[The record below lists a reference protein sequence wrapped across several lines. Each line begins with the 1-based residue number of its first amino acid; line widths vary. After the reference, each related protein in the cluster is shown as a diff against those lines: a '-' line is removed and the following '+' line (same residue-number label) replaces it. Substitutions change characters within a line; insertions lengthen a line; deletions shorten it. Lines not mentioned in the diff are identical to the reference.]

1 MKVSFIIPVINNF
14 KYTKGIYKNLKEY
27 FPEDEIIISDGGSI
41 DETIEYF
48 KDKSDIIFVNNGK
61 CNLGENYNKAI
72 ENATSDIIILL
83 HNDMFIPPNF
93 KDKILKDLS
102 KKSVVSYTRVE
113 PPIFPGE
120 NPGKVV
126 CAFGNDIDD
135 LNKEEFIK
143 FTESYNK
150 KDIGGSLLFFGCFKS
165 DWIQMDTI
173 TFNPPQM
180 WCSDDDIHLRFNL
193 MGMNKK
199 VSDACVYHFVSKTS
213 RKGNYQQ
220 IEQHSN
226 KNFIRKW
233 SFRNSKHNKKYNTAF
248 IVHNCSLLLLEALE
262 PWCDRIY
269 VNEKFNTAGRAQDY
283 IERESE
289 NTSFDLSKRVLNIK
303 ENDPYSE
310 NDIIL
315 EFDALKF
322 SPEAF
327 NIIQNLS
334 DIITES
340 GEVGEFE
347 LDCFKV
353 TIHQLVDYSNELIYI
368 RANT

>member
-1 MKVSFIIPVINNF
+1 
-14 KYTKGIYKNLKEY
+14 
-27 FPEDEIIISDGGSI
+27 
-41 DETIEYF
+41 
-48 KDKSDIIFVNNGK
+48 
-61 CNLGENYNKAI
+61 
-72 ENATSDIIILL
+72 
-83 HNDMFIPPNF
+83 
-93 KDKILKDLS
+93 
-102 KKSVVSYTRVE
+102 
-113 PPIFPGE
+113 
-120 NPGKVV
+120 
-126 CAFGNDIDD
+126 
-135 LNKEEFIK
+135 
-143 FTESYNK
+143 
-150 KDIGGSLLFFGCFKS
+150 
-165 DWIQMDTI
+165 
-173 TFNPPQM
+173 
-180 WCSDDDIHLRFNL
+180 
-193 MGMNKK
+193 
-199 VSDACVYHFVSKTS
+199 
-213 RKGNYQQ
+213 
-220 IEQHSN
+220 
-226 KNFIRKW
+226 
-233 SFRNSKHNKKYNTAF
+233 
-248 IVHNCSLLLLEALE
+248 LLEALE

-269 VNEKFNTAGRAQDY
+269 VNEKFNVGRAQDY

>member
-1 MKVSFIIPVINNF
+1 MISLIIPTTTKSKN
-14 KYTKGIYKNLKEY
+14 YTDNILKNIKDIYPDIDIVLEENDNVSLGI
-27 FPEDEIIISDGGSI
+27 
-41 DETIEYF
+41 
-48 KDKSDIIFVNNGK
+48 
-61 CNLGENYNKAI
+61 NYNNAVSKAKG
-72 ENATSDIIILL
+72 DKIILL
-83 HNDMFIPPNF
+83 HNDMIIKSGFVEMM
-93 KDKILKDLS
+93 DKHI
-102 KKSVVSYTRVE
+102 KKGRITTYTRIE
-113 PPIFPGE
+113 PPIFTDTY
-120 NPGKVV
+120 PGKVLLD
-126 CAFGNDIDD
+126 CGTELESFNEEKF
-135 LNKEEFIK
+135 NKFELEE
-143 FTESYNK
+143 SLS
-150 KDIGGSLLFFGCFKS
+150 DGGSQLFFGCMKEDYIGIDGYTYKMF
-165 DWIQMDTI
+165 
-173 TFNPPQM
+173 
-180 WCSDDDIHLRFNL
+180 CEDDDLHLRYKL
-193 MGMNKK
+193 ARLEHK
-199 VSDACVYHFVSKTS
+199 VSSAHVYHFVSKTS

-233 SFRNSKHNKKYNTAF
+233 GFRNSKYNKKYNTAF
-248 IVHNCSLLLLEALE
+248 IVHNCNLLLLEALE

-269 VNEKFNTAGRAQDY
+269 VNEKFNTIGRAQDY

-353 TIHQLVDYSNELIYI
+353 TIHQLVDYSNELIHI